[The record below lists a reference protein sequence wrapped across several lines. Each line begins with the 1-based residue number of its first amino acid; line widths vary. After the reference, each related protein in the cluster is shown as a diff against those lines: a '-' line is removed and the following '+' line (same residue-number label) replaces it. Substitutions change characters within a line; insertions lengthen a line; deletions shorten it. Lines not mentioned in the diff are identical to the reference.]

1 MKSKFIIIFLLIFS
15 AIISVNAQAKKI
27 KLGAKS
33 VVVKGKVFNEIIY
46 SWNSGKSKSVA
57 YQFVDRKKKAL
68 IISEVSYEF
77 EGEKAIAAKVEI
89 YTCPLAKINK
99 QDSYNIEME
108 ADSVPN
114 NKYWRLTLITNGQG
128 ADNLF
133 FQKQTIFGY
142 DAKPE
147 TKAVNNVTI
156 NILDKSLAD
165 KWLKVFTR

>member
-15 AIISVNAQAKKI
+15 AIISVNAQSRKI
-27 KLGAKS
+27 KIGEKS
-33 VVVKGKVFNEIIY
+33 VVVKGKVFNEITY

-77 EGEKAIAAKVEI
+77 EGEKAIPAKVEI
-89 YTCPLAKINK
+89 YICPLAKINK

-114 NKYWRLTLITNGQG
+114 SKYWRLTLITNGQG

-165 KWLKVFTR
+165 KWLKVFTK

>member
-15 AIISVNAQAKKI
+15 AIISVNAQSKKI

-33 VVVKGKVFNEIIY
+33 VIVKGKVFNEITY
-46 SWNSGKSKSVA
+46 NWNSGKTKSVA
-57 YQFVDRKKKAL
+57 YQYVDKTKKAL
-68 IISEVSYEF
+68 IISEINYEF
-77 EGEKAIAAKVEI
+77 EGEKAIPAKVEI

-99 QDSYNIEME
+99 QNSYNIEME
-108 ADSVPN
+108 ADSVSN
-114 NKYWRLTLITNGQG
+114 GKYWRLTLITNGQG

-156 NILDKSLAD
+156 NTLDKSLAD
-165 KWLKVFTR
+165 KWLKEFTK